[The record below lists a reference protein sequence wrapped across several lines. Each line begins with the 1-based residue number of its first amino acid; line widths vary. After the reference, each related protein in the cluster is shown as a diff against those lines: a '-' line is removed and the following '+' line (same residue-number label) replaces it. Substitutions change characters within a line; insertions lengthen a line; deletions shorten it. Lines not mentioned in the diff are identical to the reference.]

1 MEQLLSMSISAS
13 ILILILLILQRFC
26 GKLLPKRCFVWLSM
40 VVILRLLLPVQI
52 PVLPD
57 QIPTVSGALQVL
69 GLQGNHTNASSHASN
84 RSAQDTASN
93 VLRAENT
100 AKAAHSD
107 HASARPSGLA
117 SAASD
122 NGHFST
128 LSAFLRVHSTI
139 LMLLWLC
146 GVLICGGLFLHR
158 LRKEYGILRQSLPLG
173 RKEVICGGH
182 VLQIP
187 LYYSDQITSP
197 VTFGILHCC
206 IVLPKAM
213 LNGDLSGQDY
223 ILLHECMHIRHLD
236 NLKKVLASFCVCIH
250 WFSPLVWIWLFLFY
264 QDLELACDEA
274 VLTSLGRDSRESY
287 ALTLI
292 TFMEQNQNRS
302 IMNCGFGQTAVK
314 ERIVSIMNYKKKG
327 LLSVTLSAA
336 LLCSSLTV
344 FAANKPADTK
354 AKSEAENT
362 STAETESESK
372 TMTESEPQK
381 NSLAKTQ
388 DTGNTQ
394 TTTEAALDS
403 ETDEYNTQLTD
414 MDIYYTAEDFSKT
427 SFFTEY
433 EKQGLSYDKD
443 NKALMFDG
451 KRVIYITD
459 DYSKDKGLI
468 YEDSAY
474 LEISSEVAYTSA
486 TLETISDEND
496 TEISSGDTTSEGSAS
511 ENASDETDNSN
522 TPESAD
528 STANNIVFLYATRD
542 KDWNLI
548 GFDIGWDSIW
558 TDSATE
564 NVESSSEDDYST
576 AIIGG
581 ADGPTS
587 IFLAGKLGSQA
598 ETKNEQ

>member
-1 MEQLLSMSISAS
+1 MRGGERFYMKQLLSMSVSAS
-13 ILILILLILQRFC
+13 ILILVLLLLRRFC
-26 GKLLPKRCFVWLSM
+26 GKLLPKKCFV
-40 VVILRLLLPVQI
+40 
-52 PVLPD
+52 
-57 QIPTVSGALQVL
+57 
-69 GLQGNHTNASSHASN
+69 
-84 RSAQDTASN
+84 
-93 VLRAENT
+93 
-100 AKAAHSD
+100 
-107 HASARPSGLA
+107 
-117 SAASD
+117 
-122 NGHFST
+122 
-128 LSAFLRVHSTI
+128 
-139 LMLLWLC
+139 WLC
-146 GVLICGGLFLHR
+146 GVLICGGLFLHH
-158 LRKEYGILRQSLPLG
+158 LQKEYGILLQSLPLC

-197 VTFGILHCC
+197 VTFCILHCC
-206 IVLPKAM
+206 MVLPKAM
-213 LNGDLSGQDY
+213 LTGDLSGQDY
-223 ILLHECMHIRHLD
+223 ILLHECMHIRHL
-236 NLKKVLASFCVCIH
+236 NLASFCVCIH

-264 QDLELACDEA
+264 RDLELACDEA
-274 VLTSLGRDSRESY
+274 VLTSLERDSRESY

-344 FAANKPADTK
+344 FAANKPADAN
-354 AKSEAENT
+354 AKPESENT
-362 STAETESESK
+362 SAAETESKTE
-372 TMTESEPQK
+372 TMTKSETQK
-381 NSLAKTQ
+381 NSLAKTE

-451 KRVIYITD
+451 KRIIYITD
-459 DYSKDKGLI
+459 DYSKDKSLV

-474 LEISSEVAYTSA
+474 LEISSEVAHTSA

-496 TEISSGDTTSEGSAS
+496 TEISSGDTTSEGSTS
-511 ENASDETDNSN
+511 ENASDETDNSH
-522 TPESAD
+522 TPESDD
-528 STANNIVFLYATRD
+528 STSNNIFFLYAPRD
-542 KDWNLI
+542 KDWKLT
-548 GFDIGWDSIW
+548 GFDIGWDSFW
-558 TDSATE
+558 TDSAIE
-564 NVESSSEDDYST
+564 NVETSSEDDYST

-587 IFLAGKLGSQA
+587 IFLAGKLGSET